1 MGKDERDLFVE
12 MMKKTGQN
20 PKALAECVRQML
32 LQDKTIQAPKNNDDD
47 GEDSVIDCTK
57 EILRSL

>member
-20 PKALAECVRQML
+20 PKALAECVMQML
-32 LQDKTIQAPKNNDDD
+32 LQDKTIQAPKNNDD